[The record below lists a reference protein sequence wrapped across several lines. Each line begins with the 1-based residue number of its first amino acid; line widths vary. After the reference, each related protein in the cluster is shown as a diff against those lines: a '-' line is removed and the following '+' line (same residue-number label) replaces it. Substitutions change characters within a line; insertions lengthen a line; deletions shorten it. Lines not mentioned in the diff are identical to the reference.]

1 MRQAQKRLEEAKR
14 KGALEEERKATEILE
29 QIRRELERLLRQ
41 LREEELARVL
51 AALEARFKR
60 MLRMQVE
67 VYEGTLR
74 LDLVPKERRGR
85 NEEIQA
91 GRLSRRESLI
101 VLEADKAMQLLR
113 EDGTSVAMAEALRQ
127 VREDMRQVTI
137 RLAQQ
142 KVGQITQG
150 IEEDIIAALEEM
162 IEAVQK
168 AQEELEQ
175 KQQQQSKPSSG
186 RPMEPPLIDMLAEL
200 KMLRSME
207 IRVRKRTARYQKLI
221 GEQDAIGQATEADL
235 VEALQ
240 RLAQRQQRIT
250 KAARDIV
257 QGRNR

>member
-175 KQQQQSKPSSG
+175 KQQQSKPSSG